1 MSSISSLGHLTR
13 ERIILLRICPSNV
26 QFERDRRMKDTAGT
40 IVTDDT
46 TGTDHAVDEIDV
58 NLTKNWKPLIGGLL
72 IMYRLRLLGLMSLFR
87 AKSVPKGAQG
97 KRSEKPGEPGKPS
110 NFVPPVQK
118 TADEMLD
125 EEIRKSNAQSSTFE
139 QEAQDLDQPF
149 IDAFY
154 ATGSEL
160 IQQSGMAESHETFE
174 SKDPLTPF
182 LAYVL
187 FLLHYRNNLFPD
199 SWMIFKHTE
208 MREIRDR
215 KRATVAYCKP
225 WSSISNSDVDGVCLE
240 LLGLFQE
247 APPPLSMNNGIFRT
261 FAKALISAKLKVG
274 NHFKPTA
281 KSYHMA
287 SCNSKLYLFEVQS
300 FPGPEPVGQTSLAW
314 AHCSDIP
321 GSCGILAAGRV
332 IRTAAYTLGL
342 RDDQES
348 MSFFGRCHTNPSW
361 TENFIEWAANLN
373 WSTKNSSGIV
383 FGGFLSGQFIKSP
396 SANTILE
403 NSMCRLHPAVHSIS
417 KDKRWAIR
425 ESAARI
431 DFIIVVADQDSADFP
446 APAMLPMIA
455 DRISQ
460 RSIQDTEAWGGWA
473 G

>member
-1 MSSISSLGHLTR
+1 MSRGLQKF
-13 ERIILLRICPSNV
+13 LLLQIPLKKQTGKRPVDFSQAPV
-26 QFERDRRMKDTAGT
+26 TPPKSPPKVPRGT
-40 IVTDDT
+40 K
-46 TGTDHAVDEIDV
+46 GT
-58 NLTKNWKPLIGGLL
+58 
-72 IMYRLRLLGLMSLFR
+72 
-87 AKSVPKGAQG
+87 QG
-97 KRSEKPGEPGKPS
+97 KRSEKPDQHGKPS
-110 NFVPPVQK
+110 TPNPPVQK

-139 QEAQDLDQPF
+139 QEAQDLEQPF
-149 IDAFY
+149 IDAFN

-160 IQQSGMAESHETFE
+160 IQQSGMAESYETFE

-199 SWMIFKHTE
+199 SWLIFKHSE

-215 KRATVAYCKP
+215 KRATIAYCKP
-225 WSSISNSDVDGVCLE
+225 WSSISNSDVDRVCLE

-247 APPPLSMNNGIFRT
+247 APPPLSMNSGIFRT

-314 AHCSDIP
+314 AHCSDVP

-373 WSTKNSSGIV
+373 WSTKNSAGIV

-396 SANTILE
+396 SANTLLE

-455 DRISQ
+455 DRINQ